1 MNGVFT
7 IIFLI
12 ILGLIPSFVWLTYY
26 FKKDPRPE
34 PKYLLLKTFFLGV
47 ILAPL
52 AVVAQWIFPEI
63 ITAFKPSYIAEMSLI
78 WFLWGALAEEVT
90 KLWAVQLTVLR
101 DPEFDEPVDAMVYM
115 IAAGL
120 GFAAIE
126 NILALF
132 QTIPHGLGGTLQTW
146 FWRFIGATLLH
157 AVSSAMIG
165 YFLALSWFYNK
176 HSKKLILAGLGI
188 ATLIHFTF
196 NMIILSGAN
205 APVGDIRVLY
215 YSTGFLIIMA
225 GVISY
230 LFNKTKKRWEIKRTV
245 DNSTLS

>member
-1 MNGVFT
+1 MHGIST
-7 IIFLI
+7 IILLI

-26 FKKDPRPE
+26 FKKDSRPE
-34 PKYLLLKTFFLGV
+34 PKYLLLKTFFLGI

-63 ITAFKPSYIAEMSLI
+63 VKVFNPEYFAPASLI
-78 WFLWGALAEEVT
+78 WFLWGAFAEEVT
-90 KLWAVQLTVLR
+90 KLWAVQFTVLR

-115 IAAGL
+115 VAAGL

-132 QTIPHGLGGTLQTW
+132 QAIPSGISGTLQTW

-176 HSKKLILAGLGI
+176 HSKKLVWTGLGI

-196 NMIILSGAN
+196 NMIILSGAD
-205 APVGDIRVLY
+205 APAGDIRVLY
-215 YSTGFLIIMA
+215 YSTSFLIVIA
-225 GVISY
+225 GLISF
-230 LFNKTKKRWEIKRTV
+230 LFNKTKKRWELRKVV